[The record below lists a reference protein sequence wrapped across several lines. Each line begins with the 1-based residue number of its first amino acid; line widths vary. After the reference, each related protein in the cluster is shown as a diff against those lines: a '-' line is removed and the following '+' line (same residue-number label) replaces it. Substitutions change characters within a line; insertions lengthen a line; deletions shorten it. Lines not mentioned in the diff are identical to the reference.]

1 MGTIYKIINDI
12 NTKVYIG
19 KTIRPLKMR
28 WKEHKTNLKRQDCPL
43 YRAFQKYGI
52 EHFSIEAIEE
62 NIPDDL
68 INSREIF
75 WINQYNSYKNGY
87 NATPGGDGGRTH
99 YLPENEQE
107 KILKLWQIG
116 NTFSEIKQ
124 ITGVSYPAIKRSLIE
139 KSTLKLDEIIQ
150 ENELRKQKQ
159 KTIQQQLKKEKQEQD
174 LKERR
179 TLAQIRC
186 NEKRIQR
193 FSGSETFIQN
203 SLDAHL
209 SITYIAK
216 QLNTSYETL
225 YNYLAITRSPE
236 ILKTILSQ
244 NTLSKACCSNKYYQ
258 YSLDGKLIHIYE
270 NRYALLQDYSANQ
283 IKCIQNC
290 ARGVKRNM
298 YGYKWFYTYQGDII
312 ENS

>member
-159 KTIQQQLKKEKQEQD
+159 KTI
-174 LKERR
+174 
-179 TLAQIRC
+179 
-186 NEKRIQR
+186 
-193 FSGSETFIQN
+193 
-203 SLDAHL
+203 
-209 SITYIAK
+209 
-216 QLNTSYETL
+216 
-225 YNYLAITRSPE
+225 
-236 ILKTILSQ
+236 
-244 NTLSKACCSNKYYQ
+244 
-258 YSLDGKLIHIYE
+258 
-270 NRYALLQDYSANQ
+270 
-283 IKCIQNC
+283 
-290 ARGVKRNM
+290 
-298 YGYKWFYTYQGDII
+298 
-312 ENS
+312 